1 MTNYTVDEAAKVL
14 KLKVRTVREMI
25 RTGRLEAFKYP
36 NGKMWII
43 PLSEIERLTTNDNNN
58 EQ

>member
-25 RTGRLEAFKYP
+25 RTGRIEAFKYP
-36 NGKMWII
+36 NGKMWMI
-43 PLSEIERLTTNDNNN
+43 PQAEIERLTTNANKD
-58 EQ
+58 